1 MRRLISIVVVLGL
14 IGAAAFWYLTRPQTL
29 PEDTFAG
36 LTPDLVNGEQV
47 FWAAGCASCHSA
59 PEATG
64 EDKLKLGG
72 GRKFESPFGT
82 FSAPNISPDPQQGI
96 GAWTTLQL
104 ANALMKGV
112 SPQGRHLY
120 PALPYTSYAHAKP
133 QDILDLRAFLDTLP
147 PVATPSQ
154 PHDIPF
160 PFNIRRLVGGWKLMF
175 ADPGWVISGELTDEQ
190 TRGRYLA
197 EALGHCGQCHTPRNF
212 LGGLQRPLWLSGAP
226 NPEGKGR
233 VPNITPGALTW
244 SLSDIA
250 YYLKSGFTPE
260 FDSAG
265 GIMAS
270 VVDNMSHLSDA
281 DRNAIAAYLKIV
293 PPVK

>member
-72 GRKFESPFGT
+72 GRMFESPFGT

-96 GAWTTLQL
+96 GAWTTLEL

>member
-72 GRKFESPFGT
+72 GRMFESPFGT